1 MRRIAYGAALTLAMP
16 AAALAQQA
24 TPPAT
29 AAAAP
34 IEPARLAAARQV
46 IDLIMPPATRAAMI
60 RSMLDPML
68 TNIRQGMMQAP
79 VFADAIGRDQR
90 ARATFDTFMTRQ
102 NEKTMAML
110 EADLP
115 SMVEAMSRAYAR
127 RFTVAQLGD
136 LRTFFETP
144 TGQVYMR
151 EASTLMSDPDVAAWQ
166 RQMMARSM
174 ERVQQDVAAFAK
186 DMAKIQQDKK

>member
-1 MRRIAYGAALTLAMP
+1 MRRIAYGAALTLALP

-46 IDLIMPPATRAAMI
+46 IDLIMPPATRATMI

>member
-29 AAAAP
+29 AAAL

-136 LRTFFETP
+136 LRTFFGTP